1 MGGWDANIA
10 RVDEMQVR
18 AEIDS
23 ISEKPLEERAE
34 ALDKLIAVLERELE
48 STSPQDP
55 EQSPRP

>member
-1 MGGWDANIA
+1 
-10 RVDEMQVR
+10 MQVR
-18 AEIDS
+18 AEIES

-34 ALDKLIAVLERELE
+34 ALDKLIAGLERELE

>member
-1 MGGWDANIA
+1 
-10 RVDEMQVR
+10 MQVR